1 MKHPIGY
8 WIYDNAEL
16 FRYIGEL
23 PCMIEK
29 TERILLS
36 GPCSAF
42 LSTTMR
48 ALYEDAQIVAVT
60 DRSDVIE
67 AVKEEDGS
75 VVCVDTPFDKF
86 SGSSFDIA
94 VSVLAINTLDTRE
107 LTPYLFSLHD
117 SLADGGFLFLSFP
130 SSSTISPYPK
140 KLVDSWYSMDEKI
153 YMKRYTPEDVVMAL
167 SIIGFDVRAIE
178 SDDNPDLGK
187 VVSIHAQKRAVKPL

>member
-1 MKHPIGY
+1 MNDPLGL
-8 WIYDNAEL
+8 WMTDNAEL
-16 FRYIGEL
+16 FRYAGEI
-23 PCMIEK
+23 PCMRDGASSIV
-29 TERILLS
+29 LS
-36 GPCSAF
+36 GPASAF
-42 LSTTMR
+42 L
-48 ALYEDAQIVAVT
+48 APLYRSLYPDAAITAVAEDKARLEEAKSEEPSLDIVVA
-60 DRSDVIE
+60 DPAGYI
-67 AVKEEDGS
+67 A
-75 VVCVDTPFDKF
+75 DKA
-86 SGSSFDIA
+86 DIA
-94 VSVLAINTLDTRE
+94 VSVLYIQGLDTRE